1 MLVVDADA
9 AMRDLLKL
17 MVAQVG
23 CEPIEV
29 DLAKDALDHIEKGQ
43 AHMMLLDLQMPGASG
58 LNLLRSMRRHRVW
71 VPTIVVSGFISPE
84 AAKQLAQLG
93 VQDILAKPFAKEQ
106 VLEEIQKVI
115 GTSS

>member
-1 MLVVDADA
+1 
-9 AMRDLLKL
+9 
-17 MVAQVG
+17 MVAQVE

-43 AHMMLLDLQMPGASG
+43 AHMMVLDIQMPGASG
-58 LNLLRSMRRHRVW
+58 LNLLRSRRRHRVW

-84 AAKQLAQLG
+84 AAKQLAQLV
-93 VQDILAKPFAKEQ
+93 VQGILAKPFAKEQ

>member
-1 MLVVDADA
+1 MLVVDDYA
-9 AMRDLLKL
+9 AMRDLLEL

-58 LNLLRSMRRHRVW
+58 LNLLRSCVGTGSRSPSLSFRDSFHLRR
-71 VPTIVVSGFISPE
+71 PNNS
-84 AAKQLAQLG
+84 LN
-93 VQDILAKPFAKEQ
+93 
-106 VLEEIQKVI
+106 
-115 GTSS
+115 

>member
-1 MLVVDADA
+1 
-9 AMRDLLKL
+9 
-17 MVAQVG
+17 MVAQVE

-43 AHMMLLDLQMPGASG
+43 AHMMVLDIQMPGASG
-58 LNLLRSMRRHRVW
+58 LRSRRRHRVW

-84 AAKQLAQLG
+84 AAKQLAQLV
-93 VQDILAKPFAKEQ
+93 VQGILAKPFAKEQ